1 VVYRKGEPLIETV
14 LNELCVIYG
23 FCLKP
28 DDHAAMLEMSI
39 DDLDAWTR
47 AVFEREGLLE
57 PFEKPLWQDV
67 RNHVGQRLT
76 HRA

>member
-1 VVYRKGEPLIETV
+1 MVYRKGESLIETV
-14 LNELCVIYG
+14 LTELCVIYG

-28 DDHAAMLEMSI
+28 DDHAAMLGMSI
-39 DDLDAWTR
+39 DDLDAWTK

-57 PFEKPLWQDV
+57 PFETRLWQDV